1 MNVSLTPR
9 LQQYVRKKVRSGR
22 YESASEVIRD
32 SLRALQQR
40 ERGEEEFWRDARR
53 KVAEAREDVAAGRT
67 VDGESAMAEI
77 IAEIGNGKSQS
88 RRKRRVIR

>member
-1 MNVSLTPR
+1 MNVSLTPK
-9 LQQYVRKKVRSGR
+9 LQQYVREKVQSGR

-40 ERGEEEFWRDARR
+40 ERGEQEFWRDARR
-53 KVAEAREDVAAGRT
+53 KVAEARKDVATGRT

-77 IAEIGNGKSQS
+77 IAELEADKPQS
-88 RRKRRVIR
+88 RRRRRVNR